1 MLLTYLFIFVLGA
14 VIGSFLNV
22 CIHRLPAEISVAS
35 PPSNCP
41 QCRTPIKFYD
51 NIPILSFLLLRGRC
65 RGCGTPISVQYIL
78 IELINGAGYVVIAW
92 KFGFNTETA
101 FYSLLFSALLTASVI
116 DLYHQ
121 IIPDFITIPGII
133 IGLAA
138 SAAIL
143 PSGIKSAFFGTLLG
157 GGLFFVIAVA
167 SRGGMGGGD
176 IKLIAMIGSFLGFT
190 DVLITI
196 VLSSF
201 IGSLVGIFL
210 MLIFGKGRKYKIPFG
225 PFLAIGGI
233 MSLFFKTEIIEW
245 YFGMDLWRY

>member
-1 MLLTYLFIFVLGA
+1 MLLTYLFIFVSGA

-22 CIHRLPAEISVAS
+22 CIHRLPAEKSVVS
-35 PPSNCP
+35 PSSHCP
-41 QCRTPIKFYD
+41 KCRTPIRFYD

-65 RGCGTPISVQYIL
+65 RVCGTPISVQYIL
-78 IELINGAGYVVIAW
+78 IEIMNGAGYALIAW
-92 KFGFNTETA
+92 KLGLYTETV
-101 FYSLLFSALLTASVI
+101 FYALLFSALLTASII

-121 IIPDFITIPGII
+121 IIPDVITIPGII

-138 SAAIL
+138 SGFIL
-143 PSGIKSAFFGTLLG
+143 PPGIKSAFFGALLG
-157 GGLFFVIAVA
+157 GGLFFIIAVV

-176 IKLIAMIGSFLGFT
+176 IKLIAMIGSFLGLT

-201 IGSLVGIFL
+201 IGSVVGIL
-210 MLIFGKGRKYKIPFG
+210 MMVMFGKGRKYKIPFG

-233 MSLFFKTEIIEW
+233 MSLFFKTEILEW
-245 YFGMDLWRY
+245 YLGMDLWRY

>member
-1 MLLTYLFIFVLGA
+1 MLLTFLFIFVLGA

-22 CIHRLPAEISVAS
+22 CIHRLPAEQSVVS
-35 PPSNCP
+35 PPSHCP

-176 IKLIAMIGSFLGFT
+176 IKLIAMIGSFLGLT